1 MALPLIPLVIIGS
14 LITVTLAWPYIR
26 DFFAKTIIPLLR
38 HKLSPGVA
46 DVVAKVIVWIDTPVS
61 MVRAKV
67 KELYRAFKQ
76 RVLGLTSTLEQ
87 TSSRAGRITTESFV
101 NEDGKLIKIS
111 GVEEISL
118 DDPRAAAFRKK
129 MIQHNVTSATEDLL
143 GTIDNA
149 AVEAT
154 KQMGDDPATPEDL
167 GIEST
172 PPAA

>member
-14 LITVTLAWPYIR
+14 IITVTLAWPYIR

-38 HKLSPGVA
+38 HKISPDVA
-46 DVVAKVIVWIDTPVS
+46 DAVAKVVLWIDTPVS
-61 MVRAKV
+61 LVRAKV

-76 RVLGLTSTLEQ
+76 RVLGITSVVEQ
-87 TSSRAGRITTESFV
+87 TSATSGMITTDTFV
-101 NEDGKLIKIS
+101 NQDGKLVK
-111 GVEEISL
+111 GTTVEVISL
-118 DDPRAAAFRKK
+118 DDPRAAAFRKQMLK
-129 MIQHNVTSATEDLL
+129 HNVTSATEDLL

-154 KQMGDDPATPEDL
+154 KHMGDDPATAEDL
-167 GIEST
+167 GIESN